1 MVGGLSQ
8 YRNLLIYAGILLF
21 LGAILVGCS
30 TEESSD
36 STESEETAELAEMA
50 ELEDGIDESEKA
62 IRAVI
67 EKEFNGPDE
76 KYRDLWNVM
85 AEKHPVDPSE
95 EEYNDFL
102 KSSAYTNLT
111 DYMEE
116 SYAAYFTDNG
126 YDNFSRSGAFYYSFS
141 DSDYRISTSDIDIVQ
156 SDNGDTLYSFTFKVL
171 YEPAEG
177 EADEYGFEGRA
188 IAPEE
193 GKIGKINFNDK
204 NQLIEDIR

>member
-30 TEESSD
+30 TEESAK
-36 STESEETAELAEMA
+36 STESEETAESTETA

-95 EEYNDFL
+95 EEYNEFL
-102 KSSAYTNLT
+102 KSPAYTNLT
-111 DYMEE
+111 DYMEK

-141 DSDYRISTSDIDIVQ
+141 DSDYRISTSDIDVVQ

-171 YEPAEG
+171 YEPADD
-177 EADEYGFEGRA
+177 EADEYDFEGRA

-193 GKIGKINFNDK
+193 GKIDKIDFNDK
-204 NQLIEDIR
+204 DQLIEDLR

>member
-1 MVGGLSQ
+1 MESGFSR
-8 YRNLLIYAGILLF
+8 YRNLLQCAVILLF
-21 LGAILVGCS
+21 LSMMLVGCS
-30 TEESSD
+30 NEESAEN
-36 STESEETAELAEMA
+36 TESEEIVESTETT
-50 ELEDGIDESEKA
+50 ELEERIDESEEA

-76 KYRDLWNVM
+76 KYRDLWDAM
-85 AEKHPVDPSE
+85 AEKQPVDPSE

-102 KSSAYTNLT
+102 KSPAYTNLT

-171 YEPAEG
+171 YEAEG
-177 EADEYGFEGRA
+177 EADEYDFEGRA
-188 IAPEE
+188 IVPQE
-193 GKIGKINFNDK
+193 GKIGKIDFNDK
-204 NQLIEDIR
+204 DQLIEDIR